1 MGEKENQ
8 GGDSAGFGQTD
19 LLSKPSDKTQRPPM
33 YRVLLTNDDYTP
45 MEFVVHV
52 LQKFFKKSEPEAVK
66 IMLTVHKMGKGLAGV
81 YSYSIAE
88 TKVKQVNDYS
98 RQFEFPLL
106 CVCERE

>member
-1 MGEKENQ
+1 MSEKENQ
-8 GGDSAGFGQTD
+8 GEAAGFGQTD
-19 LLSKPSDKTQRPPM
+19 LLPKPSDKTKRPPM
-33 YRVLLTNDDYTP
+33 YNVLLMNDDYTP

-66 IMLTVHKMGKGLAGV
+66 IMLAVHKMGKGLAGV

-88 TKVKQVNDYS
+88 TKVKQVNEYS